1 MSEISSELRDAVISG
16 ARWTF
21 SARFIRETVGF
32 AASVILA
39 RLVSPEE
46 FGHAAIAVIFVA
58 LTAILG
64 SAGCTA
70 PLIQREQLTSRLVGA
85 AVMLCLAVAVVLT
98 IVTAAAAEPVFG
110 PLFGN
115 RTAELI
121 LLASPAWLLVSLG
134 APSHALLQRSFR
146 FRTIAIIE
154 ASAAILSATTA
165 ILLAQREA
173 GGAAIVAGYVVLVG
187 SSGLF
192 ALAAMPPRSWRTDR
206 AALRDTVG
214 FATPLASSS
223 LVYVIYR
230 NVDYLILGLR
240 TTPAQVG
247 YYWRAWQLGVSY
259 QSKISDVMQWV
270 SLPVFSRASHI
281 DELRAIHHRIVRTHA
296 TVLLPLLA
304 VFIGA
309 APVLVPWLFGST
321 WKPAVVP
328 AQIMAIAGMA
338 EAITTGIGPL
348 MVAVGRPG
356 VLLRLNLVVLAVFSA
371 MIFVLAPHGINV
383 VATGVAVSGVV
394 LVIGTQ
400 AFIRRPYAGL
410 TFRDLWAET
419 RPGIVAGTG
428 VLIASVLVREA
439 LESIGTPSPVLIA
452 VLALACLLTYSILLK
467 ALFPAVWRDLRAIV
481 RAVSRRVPVG
491 STQP

>member
-1 MSEISSELRDAVISG
+1 MGEISAELREATISG

-21 SARFIRETVGF
+21 SARFIRETVAF
-32 AASVILA
+32 AASLILA

-46 FGHAAIAVIFVA
+46 FGHAAIAVVFVA

-70 PLIQREQLTSRLVGA
+70 PLIQRENLTSRLVGA
-85 AVMLCLAVAVVLT
+85 AVMLCLAVAVVMAILT
-98 IVTAAAAEPVFG
+98 VAAAESVFV
-110 PLFGN
+110 PLFGE
-115 RTAELI
+115 RTAELV
-121 LLASPAWLLVSLG
+121 LLTAPAWLLVGVG
-134 APSHALLQRSFR
+134 APSHALLQRRFR
-146 FRTIAIIE
+146 FRAIAIIE
-154 ASAAILSATTA
+154 TSAAVLSATTA
-165 ILLAQREA
+165 IFLAQRGA

-187 SSGLF
+187 SSGLL
-192 ALAAMPPRSWRTDR
+192 ALAALPPPSWKTDR
-206 AALRDTVG
+206 ATLKDTVG

-270 SLPVFSRASHI
+270 SLPVFSRASRLE
-281 DELRAIHHRIVRTHA
+281 ELRAIHDRIVRTHA

-309 APVLVPWLFGST
+309 APVLVPWLFGPT
-321 WKPAVVP
+321 WTPAVVP
-328 AQIMAIAGMA
+328 AQIMAVAGMA
-338 EAITTGIGPL
+338 EAIIAGIGPL

-371 MIFVLAPHGINV
+371 MVFVLAPHGINI
-383 VATGVAVSGVV
+383 VATGVALGGVV

-400 AFIRRPYAGL
+400 VFIRRPYAGL
-410 TFRDLWAET
+410 SFRDLWAET

-439 LESIGTPSPVLIA
+439 LESIGTPAPVLVA
-452 VLALACLLTYSILLK
+452 VLALVCLATYSLIMK
-467 ALFPAVWRDLRAIV
+467 ALFPAVWHDLWTIV
-481 RAVSRRVPVG
+481 RAVSRRVPVD
-491 STQP
+491 ST